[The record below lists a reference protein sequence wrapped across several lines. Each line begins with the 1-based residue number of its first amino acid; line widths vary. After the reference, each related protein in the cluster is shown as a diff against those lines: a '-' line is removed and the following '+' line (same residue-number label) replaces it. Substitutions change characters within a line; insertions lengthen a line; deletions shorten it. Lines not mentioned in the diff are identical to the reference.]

1 MPKGAML
8 PHRALIAAAENTAL
22 GRRVAEDDVYFLA
35 FALCHVAGY
44 NLLIMHSRARPVVL
58 VRRFEADEFLALTK
72 RHGVTNTSLA
82 PTMVST
88 LLEHPEADGEALAT
102 LRQIAYGSSSVPAE
116 ILRRAMQRWGCDF
129 AQGYGM
135 TELGGNAV
143 FMDGDAHRRGVT
155 TDPHLLTAAGMP
167 GPLAEARIVDDAMV
181 DLPTGEVGEI
191 VIRGAQVFSGYW
203 NDPAATAETIID
215 GWLRTGDLGF
225 IDSEGF
231 ISVVDRKKDIIVTG
245 GENVASREVEEVLH
259 RHPGVLEVAVIGVPD
274 EHWGEAVCAAIVPR
288 LGVQVTSEEIVA
300 LAKEYLASYKK
311 PRHVVLVESL
321 PRNTSG
327 KVMKHVLRDQVAE
340 ILASR

>member
-1 MPKGAML
+1 
-8 PHRALIAAAENTAL
+8 
-22 GRRVAEDDVYFLA
+22 
-35 FALCHVAGY
+35 
-44 NLLIMHSRARPVVL
+44 
-58 VRRFEADEFLALTK
+58 
-72 RHGVTNTSLA
+72 
-82 PTMVST
+82 
-88 LLEHPEADGEALAT
+88 
-102 LRQIAYGSSSVPAE
+102 
-116 ILRRAMQRWGCDF
+116 
-129 AQGYGM
+129 
-135 TELGGNAV
+135 
-143 FMDGDAHRRGVT
+143 MDGDAHRRGVT

-259 RHPGVLEVAVIGVPD
+259 RHPGVLEVAVVGVPD

-288 LGVQVTSEEIVA
+288 SGVEVTSEEIVA